1 MFQFDVLNK
10 IADIGVV
17 AVVRA
22 QSKEEAIMIAQACID
37 GGLKAIEV
45 TFTVPHAEEVIRS
58 LYDHFSKS
66 ELLIGAGT
74 ILDSKTAKKA
84 ILAGAKYIVSPGFDL
99 ETLETCHNYQIP
111 YLPGCMTVTEM
122 MTALNH
128 GVEII
133 KLFPGSLFG
142 PNYVK
147 AVKGP
152 LPDIQIMPTG
162 GVSLD
167 NIADWVKAGVIAVG
181 VGSELTKPAKQGDFE
196 GVTKLARAYVSA
208 FSHAKNKE

>member
-10 IADIGVV
+10 IADSGIV

-22 QSKEEAIMIAQACID
+22 QSKEEAIQIAQACIK

-45 TFTVPHAEEVIRS
+45 TFTVPHAEEVIQS
-58 LYDHFSKS
+58 LYDHFSKN

-99 ETLETCHNYQIP
+99 ETLETCHNYQVP

-122 MTALNH
+122 MTALSH

-142 PNYVK
+142 PGYVK
-147 AVKGP
+147 ALKGP
-152 LPDIQIMPTG
+152 LPNIHIMPTG

-167 NIADWVKAGVIAVG
+167 NINDWVKAGVIAVG
-181 VGSELTKPAKQGDFE
+181 VGSELTKPAKQGDYE
-196 GVTKLARAYVSA
+196 GVTRLARAYVDA
-208 FSHAKNKE
+208 FREAKI